1 MQIGEWKVGDVA
13 KRTGVSV
20 RTLHHYHEIGLLT
33 PSFHAPG
40 SHRLYSAADV
50 TRLQQIQ
57 SLRQL
62 GFSLGQIREC
72 LDSPGF
78 SPLEVI
84 ERHLAHLAEQVEQ
97 GQALCRRLEA
107 LAAQLR
113 SGEEAT
119 VDEFLETIGEISA
132 MEKYYTKEQL
142 KHLEQRRQIVGEDRI
157 KAVEAE
163 WNELFASYREARE
176 RGLDPASDEVRALA
190 QKSRDLI
197 AEFTGG
203 DAGIHG
209 SLSNMW
215 ANDPSV
221 KERYGVESKLSEYIG
236 RAAAALEDSD

>member
-13 KRTGVSV
+13 QRTGVSV

-78 SPLEVI
+78 SPLEVV
-84 ERHLAHLAEQVEQ
+84 ERHLAHLREQLDQ
-97 GQALCRRLEA
+97 GQTLCRRLET
-107 LAAQLR
+107 LAAHLR
-113 SGEEAT
+113 SGEEAS
-119 VDEFLETIGEISA
+119 VDEFLETIEEISA
-132 MEKYYTKEQL
+132 MEEYYTKEQL
-142 KHLEQRRQIVGEDRI
+142 KQLEQRRQIVGEDRI

-163 WNELFASYREARE
+163 WNELFDSYRAARE
-176 RGLDPASDEVRALA
+176 QGLDPASDEVRALA

-203 DAGIHG
+203 DAGIHA

-215 ANDPSV
+215 QSDPSV
-221 KERYGVESKLSEYIG
+221 KDHYGVEPELFEYMG
-236 RAAAALEDSD
+236 RAAAALGD